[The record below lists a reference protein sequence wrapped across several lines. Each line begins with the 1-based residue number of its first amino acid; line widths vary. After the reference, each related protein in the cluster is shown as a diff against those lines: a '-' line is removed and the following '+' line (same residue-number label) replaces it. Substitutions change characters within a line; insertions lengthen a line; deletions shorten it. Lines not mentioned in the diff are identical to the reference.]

1 MKALTESLALFAP
14 PLWLA
19 AAFAALLGAALLM
32 AFVDTLQQNVRRGEE
47 MRQWQRIGV
56 VRQTMGAVAT
66 AAPRLQPQQSGTPIF
81 PNFQ

>member
-19 AAFAALLGAALLM
+19 AAFAALLGAALLA

-47 MRQWQRIGV
+47 MRQWQRVGSARPTV
-56 VRQTMGAVAT
+56 GAVAN
-66 AAPRLQPQQSGTPIF
+66 AAPRIQPQPSGASLSPK
-81 PNFQ
+81 FQ